1 MLVTCSK
8 CYSFDLLENSDSNCK
23 ASIML
28 PATFNCPEV
37 NAYTNSNK
45 VDDENMTASHVT
57 LHEQN

>member
-1 MLVTCSK
+1 
-8 CYSFDLLENSDSNCK
+8 
-23 ASIML
+23 ML